1 MFNIFKHSSPE
12 EEKPA
17 ENPAAGLAGDET
29 APPATPVE
37 NMGADQLESPVPS
50 SEAGERVT
58 VPPDSPVEPQV
69 PPIPVPPV
77 RHGVAYQM
85 LSSETRTG
93 RFMRPLL
100 RWMAAIAGLFAL
112 GLLAGYLLL
121 YQPAQKQLD
130 SALLQLNQMNQS
142 VTQKDKSQVSAQTD
156 RDQALKSL
164 QQAQADLKKAAS
176 ENDLLTVL
184 SGVNSARVA
193 LVNKDG
199 QMAKTLIDQSQADL
213 TRALVYIDTQ
223 DKTRADLLKSRLD
236 LASKELVSDP
246 QAALADLD
254 RLAADLNDVRL
265 KLFKK

>member
-1 MFNIFKHSSPE
+1 MFNIFKHSPPE
-12 EEKPA
+12 ENKPA
-17 ENPAAGLAGDET
+17 GIPAEGLSGGEPVPPPAAPE
-29 APPATPVE
+29 E
-37 NMGADQLESPVPS
+37 KIGADEPVGPVPPP
-50 SEAGERVT
+50 EP
-58 VPPDSPVEPQV
+58 VPPDSPVEPPV
-69 PPIPVPPV
+69 ATPPPLQ
-77 RHGVAYQM
+77 RHGVVYKT
-85 LSSETRTG
+85 LSPETRTG

-100 RWMAAIAGLFAL
+100 RWLAAIVGLFAL

-130 SALLQLNQMNQS
+130 SALLQLNQLNQNI
-142 VTQKDKSQVSAQTD
+142 TQKDKSQVSAQTD

-164 QQAQADLKKAAS
+164 QQAQADLKKASS
-176 ENDLLTVL
+176 ENDLLVVL
-184 SGVNSARVA
+184 SGVNSARVS

-199 QMAKTLIDQSQADL
+199 QTAKNLIDQSQADL
-213 TRALVYIDTQ
+213 TRALVYIETQ
-223 DKTRADLLKSRLD
+223 DKTRADLLRSRLE